1 MTASQPISAAGPV
14 RELPKAR
21 PGRWIVR
28 RIPLLLFLAA
38 LAYLV
43 LLPLVRL
50 QTLAFEDD
58 FRGFRVAY
66 SSAAM
71 VKTIWNTVWLALG
84 SLVIA
89 MFFGTL
95 LAWWASQ
102 LSPRM
107 RWLRALPVLPIVIP
121 AVANVSGWAFLLSPR
136 PGYLNALLR
145 MLPWWSDLDSGPVE
159 VYSLLWIVLITGF
172 SLTAFIYLFVSTGLQ
187 NINAEIIEASRVSG
201 ASAFETFFRITLPL
215 LRPVMLYGGG
225 VALLLG
231 LGQFTAPLL
240 LGTNTGVRVMTTD
253 MYTAVTAA
261 PTDFATAAAVGTPL
275 LVFGMVLVM
284 VQRLLLGDQARFVTH
299 GGKAFR
305 LAGKPSLLAAL
316 GIIVFAVVTTGLPM
330 VSLLIL
336 SLSSYWSPRIS
347 ISRMTLEN
355 FQQIFRESG
364 IVSAVTNSIT
374 ISLMAVFISLL
385 IGFIVAC
392 VLLRGQRV
400 PILRTLL
407 DIIVAMPLGV
417 PAVIFGAGF
426 LFAYSRPPIILYGS
440 WWVLVVVYVT
450 LMLPFTTR
458 MQLSG
463 MLALGKSYIEASRV
477 SGAGLIKT
485 ELLIT
490 LPLMRSTLGGAAALM
505 FVLLTHEFTAS
516 VLVRSPHNQVMG
528 TVLFDYWGN
537 GSYPLVAAIAIT
549 MTLVTALGVLMAM
562 LIGGRDVLNK
572 L

>member
-1 MTASQPISAAGPV
+1 MSAIDTPAAELGPAAPHARWRYWTAKRLALV
-14 RELPKAR
+14 
-21 PGRWIVR
+21 
-28 RIPLLLFLAA
+28 LFVSA

-43 LLPLVRL
+43 LVPLVRL
-50 QTLAFEDD
+50 QALAFEDD
-58 FRGFRVAY
+58 LRGFRVAY
-66 SSAAM
+66 GASGFI
-71 VKTIWNTVWLALG
+71 KTIWNTAGLAIG
-84 SLVIA
+84 SLLIA

-95 LAWWASQ
+95 LAWWATQ

-121 AVANVSGWAFLLSPR
+121 AVASVSGWAFLLSPR

-172 SLTAFIYLFVSTGLQ
+172 SLSAFIYLFVSTGLQ
-187 NINAEIIEASRVSG
+187 NIHAEIIEASRVSG
-201 ASAFETFFRITLPL
+201 ASAVGTFFRITLPL
-215 LRPVMLYGGG
+215 LRPVMLYGSG

-240 LGTNTGVRVMTTD
+240 LGTNTGVRVLTTD

-275 LVFGMVLVM
+275 LVFGILLVLV
-284 VQRLLLGDQARFVTH
+284 QRVLLGDQARFVTH
-299 GGKAFR
+299 VGKVFR
-305 LAGKPSLLAAL
+305 ATGKSSPMAAAGIVLYAL
-316 GIIVFAVVTTGLPM
+316 VTTGLPM
-330 VSLLIL
+330 FSLLIL
-336 SLSSYWSPRIS
+336 SLSHYWSPKIS
-347 ISRMTLEN
+347 INRLTLEN
-355 FQQIFRESG
+355 FEQVFRESG
-364 IVSAVTNSIT
+364 IVSAITNSIT
-374 ISLMAVFISLL
+374 VSLMAVLICLL
-385 IGFIVAC
+385 IGFVVAC
-392 VLLRGQRV
+392 VLIRGQRIPV
-400 PILRTLL
+400 LRMLL

-426 LFAYSRPPIILYGS
+426 LFAYSQPPIILYGS
-440 WWVLVVVYVT
+440 WWVLVVVYIT

-477 SGAGLIKT
+477 SGAGMLKT

-537 GSYPLVAAIAIT
+537 GSYPLVAAIAIV
-549 MTLVTALGVLMAM
+549 MTLVTAVGVLMAM
-562 LIGGRDVLNK
+562 LLGGRDVLNK

>member
-1 MTASQPISAAGPV
+1 MTANQPISAAGPV

-66 SSAAM
+66 SSVSM
-71 VKTIWNTVWLALG
+71 VQTIWNTVALALG

-102 LSPRM
+102 LSPRL

-145 MLPWWSDLDSGPVE
+145 MLPWWSDLESGPVE

-463 MLALGKSYIEASRV
+463 MLALGKSYLEASRV